1 MKGSRS
7 KSTFLLL
14 QTEFVGDL
22 SKMGIKY
29 RMLDMAGLENL
40 KNSRPEEPCPVFATV
55 GDTGIKIPGQRSLW
69 RLGS

>member
-1 MKGSRS
+1 MNPL
-7 KSTFLLL
+7 FLLL

-40 KNSRPEEPCPVFATV
+40 KISRPEEPCPVFATV
-55 GDTGIKIPGQRSLW
+55 GDTGIKIPGQRSLS
-69 RLGS
+69 RLGA

>member
-1 MKGSRS
+1 MKGSES
-7 KSTFLLL
+7 KSPFLLL

-40 KNSRPEEPCPVFATV
+40 KISRPEEPCPVFATV
-55 GDTGIKIPGQRSLW
+55 GDTGIKILGQCSLPKLRS
-69 RLGS
+69 